1 MQVKTCPMCGTDTD
15 NREARCLNCDYQFQ
29 PTASGPTADLE
40 SKAVETGN
48 ANTRPDGGTPMLIA
62 WCCFCLGIL
71 AIFISMT
78 IKVESWEVGPYAST
92 SGLQSASQKLNAIFL
107 LQIAAGGL
115 FSLFLMLWS
124 VGYIVRAISFL
135 PGKQD

>member
-1 MQVKTCPMCGTDTD
+1 
-15 NREARCLNCDYQFQ
+15 
-29 PTASGPTADLE
+29 
-40 SKAVETGN
+40 
-48 ANTRPDGGTPMLIA
+48 
-62 WCCFCLGIL
+62 L